1 MIRILVNGYKGRM
14 GQTILNS
21 AKEFDEIEV
30 CAKTDI
36 DDKIEDYIQQCD
48 VVVDFSYH
56 EATVPITRVCSQ
68 YLKPIVIGTTGHTEE
83 EKKNI
88 RSFIEKIPIVLSSNY
103 STGINTLF
111 YLVRKAAEILVLNY
125 DNEIIEIHHRMKK
138 DAPSGTALTLAEIL
152 ADVRKKKLSEI
163 ARYGREGIVG
173 ERTSDEIGIH
183 SVRAGDVVGDH
194 TVIFATNGE
203 RVEITHKAS
212 TREAFAKGALRAAIW
227 IYGKNPGMYNMMDVL
242 GLK

>member
-14 GQTILNS
+14 GQTIINS
-21 AKEFDEIEV
+21 AKEFNEIELA
-30 CAKTDI
+30 AKTDI
-36 DDKIEDYIQQCD
+36 GDKIEDYIQQCD

-56 EATVPITRVCSQ
+56 EATVPLTRLCSQ

-83 EKKNI
+83 EKINI
-88 RSFIEKIPIVLSSNY
+88 RSFSEKIPIVLSSNY
-103 STGINTLF
+103 STGVNTLF
-111 YLVRKAAEILVLNY
+111 YLVRKAAETLGLNY
-125 DNEIIEIHHRMKK
+125 DNEIIEVHHRMKK

-152 ADVRKKKLSEI
+152 AEVRKKELSEI
-163 ARYGREGIVG
+163 ARYGRNGIVG

-203 RVEITHKAS
+203 RIEITHKAS

>member
-14 GQTILNS
+14 GQMILNS
-21 AKEFDEIEV
+21 SKEFNEIKV
-30 CAKTDI
+30 GAKTDI
-36 DDKIEDYIQQCD
+36 GDKIEDCIQQCD

-56 EATVPITRVCSQ
+56 EATVPLTRVCSQ

-88 RSFIEKIPIVLSSNY
+88 RSFSEKIPIILSSNY
-103 STGINTLF
+103 STGVNTLF
-111 YLVRKAAEILVLNY
+111 YLVRKAAETLGLNY

-152 ADVRKKKLSEI
+152 ADVRKKKPSEI
-163 ARYGREGIVG
+163 ARYGRQGIVG

-203 RVEITHKAS
+203 RIEITHKAS

-227 IYGKNPGMYNMMDVL
+227 VYGKNPGMYNMMDVL